1 MAEQHETLPTN
12 DSESAILELARR
24 EPELGQAA
32 VAKRLRD
39 EGYEISPSGVRY
51 ILQKHDLETTVKRL
65 KALMAES
72 GAGTQMLTDSQR
84 RLLERSSVTAG
95 LRRPRSSS
103 GKQRVEPLERS
114 EIIIN
119 AAAELFSSVGY
130 DRTSIRDI
138 ASRVGLLPGS
148 IYHHFDSKEELYIA
162 VHREGFRRVLKRAK
176 AAGEGLNDPWE
187 RLRRACEVHVHGLVE
202 GSPVDRITG
211 TSLAFV
217 SNEALLARVQ
227 PFREEYEQVF
237 RELIKALPLK
247 PGTDRS
253 LLRLSLLG
261 SMNWVYLWYRPG
273 RHSPQELA
281 SEMVDMIRNGVGLT
295 SSL

>member
-1 MAEQHETLPTN
+1 
-12 DSESAILELARR
+12 
-24 EPELGQAA
+24 
-32 VAKRLRD
+32 
-39 EGYEISPSGVRY
+39 
-51 ILQKHDLETTVKRL
+51 
-65 KALMAES
+65 
-72 GAGTQMLTDSQR
+72 
-84 RLLERSSVTAG
+84 
-95 LRRPRSSS
+95 
-103 GKQRVEPLERS
+103 
-114 EIIIN
+114 
-119 AAAELFSSVGY
+119 
-130 DRTSIRDI
+130 
-138 ASRVGLLPGS
+138 
-148 IYHHFDSKEELYIA
+148 
-162 VHREGFRRVLKRAK
+162 LKRAR
-176 AAGEGLNDPWE
+176 AAGEGLDDPWE

-295 SSL
+295 PSL